1 MNLDSSLGSK
11 HIPSVDV
18 SNYAGIDFAQARLKC
33 TNGMTCDGYEARY
46 GKTRVFVKRLK
57 PEHRGNAVIREAFAK
72 ELEIGLELRH
82 RSLPGYLFAG
92 EASPTGNTHLQEL
105 DRERRRQIL

>member
-11 HIPSVDV
+11 SSPSVDV

-57 PEHRGNAVIREAFAK
+57 PDRGSAVIREAFAK

-92 EASPTGNTHLQEL
+92 EDYIDALCRGQHTHRH
-105 DRERRRQIL
+105 DMGG